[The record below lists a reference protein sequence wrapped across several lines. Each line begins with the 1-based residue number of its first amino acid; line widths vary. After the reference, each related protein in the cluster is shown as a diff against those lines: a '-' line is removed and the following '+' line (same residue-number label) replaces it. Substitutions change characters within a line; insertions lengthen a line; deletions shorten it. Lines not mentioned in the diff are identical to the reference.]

1 MHASYWNNCWTEPVP
16 GNSAGALFGMV
27 KWLLNL
33 QRLSDLQI
41 EDKFESPGIEVYT
54 FYGWCLGKWPQFLQP
69 NSEDLGDTSLTFH
82 NHLQKTAR
90 SWLLPKMMWAKS
102 PSHFKDKF
110 QAKFPHPL
118 KRFLFLPLHTWW
130 RASLGGPNL
139 DHVTRPGQIHTNSGD
154 FLDIYSQMMMSDWG
168 GVLHHRNETQVQW
181 FFNGSMSHTISQFR
195 WLPGSLGNPLI
206 RRSKFAELPGSKKRI
221 HGRFLFVCFVH
232 PKNHGL
238 KRGVWMSIARVWD
251 LQQQVLR
258 SHDS

>member
-1 MHASYWNNCWTEPVP
+1 MTSKLRINLNHLVLKFTPFTDDVSANDHNSYSQIQRIWGTLPLLFTTTCKKLVALDCSPTSGGLKVP
-16 GNSAGALFGMV
+16 HILKRNS
-27 KWLLNL
+27 
-33 QRLSDLQI
+33 R
-41 EDKFESPGIEVYT
+41 
-54 FYGWCLGKWPQFLQP
+54 P
-69 NSEDLGDTSLTFH
+69 NSHLLWSDFCFFPSTPDGGLLLVAPTSITI
-82 NHLQKTAR
+82 
-90 SWLLPKMMWAKS
+90 
-102 PSHFKDKF
+102 
-110 QAKFPHPL
+110 
-118 KRFLFLPLHTWW
+118 
-130 RASLGGPNL
+130 
-139 DHVTRPGQIHTNSGD
+139 RPGQIHTNSGD

-168 GVLHHRNETQVQW
+168 GVLHHRNETQVVW